1 MRQINLIKT
10 KKQNKLTR
18 INTIKTKKQDEHKL
32 SFHL

>member
-18 INTIKTKKQDEHKL
+18 INTIKTNKQDEHKL
-32 SFHL
+32 SFQL